1 MDGIS
6 LAEAIR
12 SLPDM
17 QAIPLVMLTG
27 VYLSPGE
34 RLQQTNVKFA
44 AWLQNP
50 IQPLILY
57 NTLVQTLGHTPK
69 EVVTETATEATKADS
84 PKVPPAIEPLRILLA
99 EDNTINQQVALLLLK
114 KFGYRADVV
123 SNGEEVL
130 HALEDAD
137 YDVILMDV
145 EMPEMDGLTATRLIR
160 EKSSRWTSPWIIAV
174 TAYSMLGDRE
184 KCLEI
189 GMNDYISKPIRINE
203 LKDALE
209 NATKQCSLS
218 QD

>member
-12 SLPDM
+12 TLPNM
-17 QAIPLVMLTG
+17 QTIPLIMLTG

-69 EVVTETATEATKADS
+69 QVVQSS
-84 PKVPPAIEPLRILLA
+84 PKEPLKIDNPQERPAIAPLRILLA
-99 EDNTINQQVALLLLK
+99 EDNTVNQQVALLLLK

-130 HALEDAD
+130 KALENAD

-160 EKSSRWTSPWIIAV
+160 ERPSRWTCPWIIAV

-203 LKDALE
+203 LKEALE